1 MNSSGIKRGLA
12 GSAITALAISGLPF
26 LASSASATPI
36 SETLAPNGV
45 ELYTAQAGGISDLN
59 DGTNESFSLVAGGG
73 ENVDSV
79 LFQYQATSTTTDW
92 NDVPGGAV
100 ARNDDGVFQ
109 LDWKNVPADVTAVRA
124 VANTGTTDA
133 GTGVSV
139 ADAAANTV
147 ELATE
152 GDLGVFQ
159 SPYGDNPLDDGVA
172 PAEPINSG
180 EYVAVTGTTSGET
193 TPVTINSPSHT
204 TAGAVDADASDSD
217 VDNADSTGV
226 FDAILDITGYEY
238 SNGAEANQ
246 IALRAATA
254 TVGNNTD
261 DAEGTTLYIQEI
273 ANITATP
280 ATQEVSAGND
290 PEILLTVTDQR
301 GNPVANAEVGY
312 YVADDAATPTVDE
325 EESVVLGYTDGNGEF
340 PVDTTAFGPGEY
352 SFYANTTD
360 VDRYEAGTDP
370 IDTATVANY
379 DPALKTVEIVN
390 ERDRSA
396 FDIDELNDADD
407 FTIETRDQRGNAIQE
422 DATEYRYVVNPDEA
436 GEDTQT
442 SDWLPAVTNAD
453 GEYAVPALND
463 AFYAGAAFPGTNVGA
478 ELPIGSYT
486 IEARRRN
493 VNGTG
498 LNNAAPE
505 TFKAGEAEITFA
517 EGNSANAVVEEDIV
531 LEGTLALGDGTALKG
546 RAIQLSFPIGG
557 GREDARFV
565 DSDSAEADG
574 TGMTAEAITGANGGF
589 AVTVDDQAGPSNV
602 ADNPETATVN
612 AIAEEAA
619 NDEDSL
625 QGDNGPDDST
635 DADDPANAEAE
646 IDVNFDEQAEVDS
659 IDINTDVLDPRNVD
673 STVAGPGVP
682 VDLDITVQD
691 ADNNDL
697 VDYPVTVTVDQG
709 FLSPN
714 AESVDDLT
722 LAADQ
727 DDEGDL
733 WGYFQNDGQSDEVST
748 GDNAEAGTVVAIEDN
763 DGFDDDGIVVAT
775 VTVTAGGV
783 TETETIRFD
792 ARTLLNT
799 SDVELVRAD
808 GEPAG
813 DVETTDEVDLN
824 LFVYDQFGNLVGD
837 QIARIS
843 DDSTVADFRT
853 DEDFDRTA
861 SDFTTSGTGITAFS
875 DAPAVQ
881 TLFAALQVSE
891 VLVDSNENADDNGT
905 RNISEAS
912 EPITWV
918 EGGDTPPPSE
928 MNCDGVNPSVLIA
941 GESNGPR
948 KDVVRFQTEDCAV
961 GDEVT
966 LYKIRGKK
974 SEGNKRLVKI
984 RTTESTEDGNLTF
997 KVADRNGN
1005 QRTRFIAKV
1014 RDTSDY
1020 GTAKS
1025 NTQKLR

>member
-36 SETLAPNGV
+36 SDTTATADDV
-45 ELYTAQAGGISDLN
+45 VLYSAQAGGVSDRF

-73 ENVDSV
+73 ANVDSV
-79 LFQYQATSTTTDW
+79 LFQYQATSTTGDW

-124 VANTGTTDA
+124 VANTGDIDA
-133 GTGVSV
+133 NLTVATV
-139 ADAAANTV
+139 ADATASTV

-152 GDLGVFQ
+152 GALGVFQ
-159 SPYGDNPLDDGVA
+159 APYTDDASPAAGTARGGD
-172 PAEPINSG
+172 
-180 EYVAVTGTTSGET
+180 YVGVTGTTSGET
-193 TPVTINSPSHT
+193 ASVT
-204 TAGAVDADASDSD
+204 VADASHGTGATVTESATD
-217 VDNADSTGV
+217 ADETTGNTSGGV
-226 FDAILDITGYEY
+226 FDAILDINGYDY
-238 SNGAEANQ
+238 SNGSEPNQ
-246 IALRAATA
+246 IALNAATA
-254 TVGNNTD
+254 NTD
-261 DAEGTTLYIQEI
+261 DAEGSTLYIQKI
-273 ANITATP
+273 ADITAVP
-280 ATQEVSAGND
+280 ANQEVSDASD
-290 PEILLTVTDQR
+290 AEILLTVTDQR
-301 GNPVANAEVGY
+301 TNPVANAEVGY
-312 YVADDAATPTVDE
+312 YVADDAATTGTDE
-325 EESVVLGYTDGNGEF
+325 EQNVVLGYTDANGEF
-340 PVDTTAFGPGEY
+340 MVDTSGFTEGGDY

-360 VDRYEAGTDP
+360 EDDYEASIDP
-370 IDTATVANY
+370 LDTATVTTY
-379 DPALKTVEIVN
+379 DPALESVEIVN

-396 FDIDELNDADD
+396 FDIDELDDADD
-407 FTIETRDQRGNAIQE
+407 FTIETRDQRGNLIGE
-422 DATEYRYVVNPDEA
+422 DFTEYRYVVDPA
-436 GEDTQT
+436 ATGEDTQT
-442 SDWLPAVTNAD
+442 SEWIAAPTTGD
-453 GEYAVPALND
+453 GEFEVPALND
-463 AFYAGAAFPGTNVGA
+463 ALYNSAFPGTSAGA
-478 ELPIGSYT
+478 ELPVGSYT
-486 IEARRRN
+486 LEARRRN
-493 VNGTG
+493 VGGTG
-498 LNNAAPE
+498 LKNATPE

-517 EGNSANAVVEEDIV
+517 EGKSANAVVEEDIV
-531 LEGTLALGDGTALKG
+531 LEGTLALGDGTTLKG
-546 RAIQLSFPIGG
+546 RAIQLSFED
-557 GREDARFV
+557 REDARFV

-574 TGMTAEAITGANGGF
+574 TGSNAEAITGANGGF

-602 ADNPETATVN
+602 ADNPEVATVN

-619 NDEDSL
+619 NDTDSL
-625 QGDNGPDDST
+625 QGNNGPDDST
-635 DADDPANAEAE
+635 VANDPANAEAE
-646 IDVNFDEQAEVDS
+646 IDVNFDKQAEVDS

-673 STVAGPGVP
+673 STIAGPGVP

-714 AESVDDLT
+714 AESVNDLT
-722 LAADQ
+722 LAEDQ

-891 VLVDSNENADDNGT
+891 VLVDNNENADDNGT

-912 EPITWV
+912 EPIVWV
-918 EGGDTPPPSE
+918 EEEVIVDP

-984 RTTESTEDGNLTF
+984 RSTESTEDGNLTF